1 MKITSAVKNTK
12 NAKNANDVNNFI
24 NSYCIDAIKE
34 LFDNH
39 MTEQILQKPINHTQP
54 GSISYLLFGDKPSDQ
69 SISIKFGH
77 MGEYLSKELIKANPT
92 LELLTCGIQKINNKN
107 KDVDL
112 IWKDDLV
119 TTIHYFELKSNIE
132 LDTEKLPATINKCK
146 EIKSSLEIDYPNY
159 IINCGI
165 LNWSVY
171 NRQQLT
177 SGLSNIHYFEKAGI
191 KIDHM
196 ECFLALINITW
207 TAEDYYSYFRELG
220 DLITAKFELEK

>member
-1 MKITSAVKNTK
+1 MKITSAVKNAK

-24 NSYCIDAIKE
+24 NSHCIDAIKE

-39 MTEQILQKPINHTQP
+39 VTEQILQKPIKHTQP

-171 NRQQLT
+171 NRQILT
-177 SGLSNIHYFEKAGI
+177 SGLSNIKSFEKNGV
-191 KIDHM
+191 KIYHM
-196 ECFLALINITW
+196 GDFLHLINIEW
-207 TAEDYYSYFRELG
+207 AEDDFYSYFTG
-220 DLITAKFELEK
+220 VGTKINTYLENI